1 MTPPPALAR
10 AAFLAAIVPALI
22 GSAGIGVGHGAT
34 ASSRLAPFFDR
45 LQSNGRA
52 EVRIEQRP
60 LDPEQGTLR
69 GRVRLEP
76 PDRVRLDFEGG
87 ESVTLRS
94 DGGEWIQPKLKQL
107 VRLDRERARDALLW
121 WDLLL
126 GRDRAQF
133 VERTLRDGRIL
144 IVRRTEEPASDSAW
158 VSLDAARLPSRLE
171 VRESGGVRAVLELR
185 GWRFARAHG
194 EPEFKLSA
202 PAGFEVVELP

>member
-1 MTPPPALAR
+1 MNVAPTLAR
-10 AAFLAAIVPALI
+10 AAALVVLVLALI
-22 GSAGIGVGHGAT
+22 GGLGAGIGNTAT
-34 ASSRLAPFFDR
+34 AASRLAPFFDR
-45 LQSNGRA
+45 LESHGRA
-52 EVRIEQRP
+52 GVRIEQRAF
-60 LDPEQGTLR
+60 DPEQGTMH

-133 VERTLRDGRIL
+133 IERTLRDGRVL
-144 IVRRTEEPASDSAW
+144 IVRSTGEQANDSAW

-171 VRESGGVRAVLELR
+171 VREAGGVRAVLELR
-185 GWRFARAHG
+185 GWKFGRAHG
-194 EPEFKLSA
+194 TPEFKLPA
-202 PAGFEVVELP
+202 PAGYEVVDLP